1 MVFTAWILRPA
12 LMLSGSSRVR
22 GSGRAQLQGS
32 SQTKSLRPIAWLAA
46 GAGLVTAALG
56 GPAHASLVTFNL
68 NQDIP
73 GKPSTISGTVD
84 GLTFSLSN
92 PSSGYFRSSVPKGFC
107 LYGVGEC
114 DNTTTGDPLTSFEG
128 TFDRTVQLI
137 SYTLSVAS
145 FTGAQ
150 PTLTFSGSGQASVET
165 APFIAGT
172 TRNFSNP
179 FIVPAG
185 STINYVASGGGEG
198 SIRLSAF
205 TVETDPVPVPAPL
218 PVLGAAGALTLSR
231 RLRNR
236 IRQLH

>member
-1 MVFTAWILRPA
+1 MPPA
-12 LMLSGSSRVR
+12 AIQSNRQAKLGPLGV
-22 GSGRAQLQGS
+22 
-32 SQTKSLRPIAWLAA
+32 WLAA
-46 GAGLVTAALG
+46 SACLVQTAVG
-56 GPAHASLVTFNL
+56 NPAEAALVTFNL
-68 NQDIP
+68 NQDMP
-73 GKPSTISGTVD
+73 GKPSSISGTID
-84 GLTFSLSN
+84 GLTFTLTN

-114 DNTTTGDPLTSFEG
+114 DNSTTGDPLTSFEG

-137 SYTLSVAS
+137 SYTISVAS
-145 FTGAQ
+145 FTG
-150 PTLTFSGSGQASVET
+150 PEPSLSFSSVGLSSVET

-185 STINYVASGGGEG
+185 SSINYTASGGGEG

-205 TVETDPVPVPAPL
+205 TVETDPVPVPGPL
-218 PVLGAAGALTLSR
+218 PVLGAATALAWSR
-231 RLRNR
+231 RVRGR

>member
-1 MVFTAWILRPA
+1 MRPA
-12 LMLSGSSRVR
+12 AIQSNRKAKLGPLGV
-22 GSGRAQLQGS
+22 
-32 SQTKSLRPIAWLAA
+32 WLAA
-46 GAGLVTAALG
+46 SACLVQTAIG
-56 GPAHASLVTFNL
+56 NPAEAALVTFNL
-68 NQDIP
+68 NQDMP